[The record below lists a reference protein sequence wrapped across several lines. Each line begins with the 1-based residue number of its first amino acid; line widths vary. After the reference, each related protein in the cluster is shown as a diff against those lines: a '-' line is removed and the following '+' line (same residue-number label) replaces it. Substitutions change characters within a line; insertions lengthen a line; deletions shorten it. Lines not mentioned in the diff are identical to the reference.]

1 MIVLGQVLF
10 GLIWIW
16 RQIAKNKLQGKLD
29 MDLKINCKVGLMWIW
44 INCNV
49 SLMWIWRQTAKYN
62 GVLCHLDWLK
72 FWKYISVRTSG
83 HLRRHWQCKAN
94 ATSMHLWPPN
104 DDKDESDNDDKDEL
118 WNGIRTKSWKKSSGH
133 GCKVIAPVTSQ
144 WLNPRIPSLSAH
156 TKLWNYWQRFE
167 KCKKKEFWL

>member
-1 MIVLGQVLF
+1 M
-10 GLIWIW
+10 
-16 RQIAKNKLQGKLD
+16 
-29 MDLKINCKVGLMWIW
+29 
-44 INCNV
+44 
-49 SLMWIWRQTAKYN
+49 
-62 GVLCHLDWLK
+62 LCHLDWLK

-167 KCKKKEFWL
+167 KCKKRNFGSKLILKLSYWERIDGWLEFSFSPGNETIYSSSPLGVLSLRCFCFELEILAFVWVENGVWELK